1 MPKIRIHIY
10 CKQIIAP
17 NFTSPQIENFCQ
29 QHDIEHIR
37 VKTNSNGL
45 VESHSSMRNKI
56 KAPFV
61 HIMILNVCFLTCM
74 FAEYQWT
81 KA

>member
-45 VESHSSMRNKI
+45 VERAIQACEIRLKPHLFI
-56 KAPFV
+56 
-61 HIMILNVCFLTCM
+61 
-74 FAEYQWT
+74 
-81 KA
+81 